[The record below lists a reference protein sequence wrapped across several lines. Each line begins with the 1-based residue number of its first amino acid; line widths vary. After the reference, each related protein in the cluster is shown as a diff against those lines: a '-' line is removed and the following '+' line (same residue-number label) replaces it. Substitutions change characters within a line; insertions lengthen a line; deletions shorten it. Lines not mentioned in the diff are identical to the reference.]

1 MQIIL
6 QEFPPQAF
14 YRTKAENSDR
24 FPSTGGVM
32 GRRRSPNTTDKQMTS
47 WRMAMWVL
55 ACLGV
60 FLISLYVRSR
70 DWTPVMRQ
78 AEARTV
84 SSTVLPL

>member
-1 MQIIL
+1 
-6 QEFPPQAF
+6 
-14 YRTKAENSDR
+14 
-24 FPSTGGVM
+24 
-32 GRRRSPNTTDKQMTS
+32 MTS
-47 WRMAMWVL
+47 WRMAVWVL

-70 DWTPVMRQ
+70 DWTPVLRQ